1 MTASRS
7 TAGRSTGAETPAS
20 FSEGGVAAGGTDGRN
35 PHGRVSDGHRP
46 LLTARVA
53 GSYTGLGERYIRR
66 LRAERRIDC
75 VRIGGRVLF
84 DPDDLDRLIEQHRV
98 PAIRSIDGM

>member
-1 MTASRS
+1 MSRQGDHRTASEDDR
-7 TAGRSTGAETPAS
+7 GGAQ
-20 FSEGGVAAGGTDGRN
+20 
-35 PHGRVSDGHRP
+35 RP
-46 LLTARVA
+46 LLDTRAA
-53 GSYTGLGERYIRR
+53 GRYTGLGERYIRR

-98 PAIRSIDGM
+98 AAIRPGGGG